1 MIAPTK
7 ATHNCGACRA
17 GVFSARWAGT
27 GLLVHV
33 EPDAARG
40 DLEVVPELPGVHKGR
55 AALPHVAKARR
66 GKVTRYREHEC
77 PRALAFSAAS
87 FNRKRRP

>member
-1 MIAPTK
+1 MNAPK
-7 ATHNCGACRA
+7 RPTHNCGAC
-17 GVFSARWAGT
+17 GVGLFSARWADT

-33 EPDAARG
+33 ELNAARG
-40 DLEVVPELPGVHKGR
+40 DLEVVPELPGVHKGS

-66 GKVTRYREHEC
+66 GRATALREHVC
-77 PRALAFSAAS
+77 ARARAFSAAS